1 MTASEPI
8 AIRRRRRREFWPR
21 RPLVMFSARRERAS
35 DDQHAVLAGWL
46 FAPPRSRRNQPIAL
60 LMMST
65 DLASPLIL
73 DRWSYQSRLNSKPAR
88 STLMTTEPGSSHRSG
103 TASVQTVDGRLWSP
117 PAGGQ
122 LPTHIHSHGA
132 IAVEVAPHRWL
143 VARGPPTRCPARAG
157 PIRRLGGVS
166 KRAPAPHNLRLVAGP
181 PRFRDPPSGRPST
194 APAARPV
201 KTPRQRK
208 NGRWTSGRS

>member
-1 MTASEPI
+1 
-8 AIRRRRRREFWPR
+8 
-21 RPLVMFSARRERAS
+21 MFFSRRERAS
-35 DDQHAVLAGWL
+35 DDQHALLAGRV

-65 DLASPLIL
+65 DLASLLIL

-122 LPTHIHSHGA
+122 LPTHIHGHGA

-143 VARGPPTRCPARAG
+143 GRARPTDSLPGESATDQTARRLLATTAAAGRPELSDTDPSGCSWPRDARADLSEQNG
-157 PIRRLGGVS
+157 NTYQSGCCTT
-166 KRAPAPHNLRLVAGP
+166 LRCVR
-181 PRFRDPPSGRPST
+181 PRFGHDAKG
-194 APAARPV
+194 
-201 KTPRQRK
+201 PRQPA
-208 NGRWTSGRS
+208 SGGPA